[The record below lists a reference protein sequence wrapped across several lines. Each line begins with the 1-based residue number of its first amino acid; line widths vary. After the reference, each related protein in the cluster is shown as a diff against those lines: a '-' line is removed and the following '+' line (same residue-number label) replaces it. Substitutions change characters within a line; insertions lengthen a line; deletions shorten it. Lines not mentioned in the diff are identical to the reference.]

1 MIKRLEN
8 IKKILENKKATN
20 VDIIDLENKN
30 YVVNSVIIAT
40 TLNSKHGD
48 ALLNYLKEELKPKN
62 EEFLRVEQNDNWII
76 IDLGDIF
83 IHLMS
88 EDYRNT
94 YKIEEFLE
102 EIIQKENNI
111 V

>member
-20 VDIIDLENKN
+20 VDMIDLENKN
-30 YVVNSVIIAT
+30 YIVNSVIIAT

>member
-1 MIKRLEN
+1 M
-8 IKKILENKKATN
+8 
-20 VDIIDLENKN
+20 IDLENKN
-30 YVVNSVIIAT
+30 YIVNSVIIAT